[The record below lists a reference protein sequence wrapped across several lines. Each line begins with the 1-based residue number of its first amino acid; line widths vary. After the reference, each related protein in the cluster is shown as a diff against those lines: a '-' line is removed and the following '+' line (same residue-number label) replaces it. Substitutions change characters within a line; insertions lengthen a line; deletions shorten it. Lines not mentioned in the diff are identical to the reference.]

1 MTDSSAA
8 EDRNGASE
16 MASEEFRR
24 SIGPKTRGTHGEGER
39 AVLIVLG
46 CHQEVVFLVPC
57 IDERIVRSIVID
69 NPIAIVDPVIM
80 HKNKGNFIILFR
92 YTANPKIHTDDNSF
106 FSTQQ
111 ACVTTRSRAGFTQFF
126 ELRSLRQG
134 SKGVVCVFFNFF
146 YCLFLSYGRRN
157 ITTPAQQNRNTE
169 KADQVDVPS
178 HYSGSPPAMIIPIF
192 RNESVPSSK
201 YSEWLDSE
209 SDSNSVAPNSS
220 PTGSAP

>member
-8 EDRNGASE
+8 EDRNGSSE
-16 MASEEFRR
+16 TVSEEFRR

-69 NPIAIVDPVIM
+69 NPITTVDPVIM
-80 HKNKGNFIILFR
+80 HKIKSDFIVLFC
-92 YTANPKIHTDDNSF
+92 YTANPKFYTDDNSF

-111 ACVTTRSRAGFTQFF
+111 ACITTRSRVGAAPFF
-126 ELRSLRQG
+126 ELSSLRQG

-146 YCLFLSYGRRN
+146 YCLFLSYGRR
-157 ITTPAQQNRNTE
+157 
-169 KADQVDVPS
+169 
-178 HYSGSPPAMIIPIF
+178 
-192 RNESVPSSK
+192 
-201 YSEWLDSE
+201 
-209 SDSNSVAPNSS
+209 
-220 PTGSAP
+220 